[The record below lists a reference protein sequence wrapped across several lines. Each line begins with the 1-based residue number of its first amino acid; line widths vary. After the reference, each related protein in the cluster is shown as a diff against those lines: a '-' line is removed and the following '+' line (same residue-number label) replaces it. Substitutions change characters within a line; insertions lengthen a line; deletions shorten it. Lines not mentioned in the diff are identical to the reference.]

1 MSAPARLPANLPAN
15 LKVVLVTG
23 ASSGIGQAIARHLAA
38 RGWRVFGTS
47 RQPANGFDGVDMLA
61 MDVDNDDS
69 VTRAVAAIVE
79 KTARLD
85 AVVNNAGWALMGPIE
100 DTPIA
105 EARAQ
110 METNFFG
117 VLRVCRAALPIM
129 RERRAGHIVNI
140 GSLGGIFGMPF
151 SGIYS
156 ASKFAVEGL
165 SESLRL
171 ETRRFGIR
179 VVVIEPGDTRSQLP
193 MRRRTMN
200 PVRHA
205 SAYQEIFDRFQAKQ
219 ARDEAKAPAPDAVA
233 ALVER
238 VLADPAPAM
247 RYTVGMWDQRM
258 VAPLKR
264 WLPGRWFER
273 IIGGAMGV

>member
-1 MSAPARLPANLPAN
+1 MSAPANLPSN
-15 LKVVLVTG
+15 IKVVLVTG

-38 RGWRVFGTS
+38 RGWRAFGTS
-47 RQPANGFDGVDMLA
+47 RNQATDFDGVDMLR
-61 MDVDNDDS
+61 MDVDDDVS
-69 VTRAVAAIVE
+69 VARAVAAIVE
-79 KTARLD
+79 KTGRLD

-105 EARAQ
+105 DARAQ

-117 VLRVCRAALPIM
+117 VFRVCRAVLPIM
-129 RERRAGHIVNI
+129 RERRAGYIVNI
-140 GSLGGIFGMPF
+140 SSLGGIFGMPF

-171 ETRRFGIR
+171 ETRRFGVR
-179 VVVIEPGDTRSQLP
+179 VVLIEPGDTRSQLP
-193 MRRRTMN
+193 QRRRTVQ

-219 ARDEAKAPAPDAVA
+219 AQDEAKAPPPDAVA

-238 VLADPAPAM
+238 ILRDRRPAM
-247 RYTVGMWDQRM
+247 RYSAGMWDQRM
-258 VAPLKR
+258 VLPLKR
-264 WLPGRWFER
+264 WLPYSWFER
-273 IIGGAMGV
+273 IVGGAMGV

>member
-1 MSAPARLPANLPAN
+1 MSAPANLPAN
-15 LKVVLVTG
+15 FKVVLVTG

-47 RQPANGFDGVDMLA
+47 RHQTTGFDGVDMLQ
-61 MDVDNDDS
+61 MDADDDDS
-69 VTRAVAAIVE
+69 VALAVGAIVE
-79 KTARLD
+79 KTGRLD

-100 DTPIA
+100 DTSMA
-105 EARAQ
+105 DARAQ

-129 RERRAGHIVNI
+129 RAQRSGHIVNI
-140 GSLGGIFGMPF
+140 SSLGGVFGMPF

-179 VVVIEPGDTRSQLP
+179 VVLIEPGDTRSQLP
-193 MRRRTMN
+193 LRRRTVQ

-219 ARDEAKAPAPDAVA
+219 AQDEANAPPPDAVA

-238 VLADPAPAM
+238 ILRDPRPAM
-247 RYTVGMWDQRM
+247 RYTAGMWDQRM

-264 WLPGRWFER
+264 CLPYGWFER
-273 IIGGAMGV
+273 ILSAAMGV

>member
-1 MSAPARLPANLPAN
+1 MSAPANVPADI
-15 LKVVLVTG
+15 KVVLVTG

-47 RQPANGFDGVDMLA
+47 RRQASSFDGVDMLT
-61 MDVDNDDS
+61 MDVDDDNS
-69 VTRAVAAIVE
+69 VASAVCAIVE
-79 KTARLD
+79 KTGRLD

-117 VLRVCRAALPIM
+117 VLRVCRAVLPIM

-140 GSLGGIFGMPF
+140 SSLGGVFGMPF

-179 VVVIEPGDTRSQLP
+179 VVLVEPGDTRSQLP
-193 MRRRTMN
+193 QHRRTAI
-200 PVRHA
+200 PVRHT

-219 ARDEAKAPAPDAVA
+219 AQDEAKAPPPDAVA

-238 VLADPAPAM
+238 ILRDPRPAV
-247 RYTVGMWDQRM
+247 RYSSGMWDQRI
-258 VAPLKR
+258 VLPLKR
-264 WLPGRWFER
+264 WLPYSWFER
-273 IIGGAMGV
+273 MVGAAMGV

>member
-1 MSAPARLPANLPAN
+1 MSAPASSPANF
-15 LKVVLVTG
+15 KVVLVTG
-23 ASSGIGQAIARHLAA
+23 ASSGIGQAIARRLAT

-47 RQPANGFDGVDMLA
+47 RQPAAGFDNVDMLP
-61 MDVDNDDS
+61 MDVDDDNS
-69 VTRAVAAIVE
+69 VALAVGAIME
-79 KTARLD
+79 KTGRLD

-105 EARAQ
+105 DARAQ

-129 RERRAGHIVNI
+129 REQRAGHIVNI
-140 GSLGGIFGMPF
+140 SSLGGIFGMPF

-179 VVVIEPGDTRSQLP
+179 VTLIEPGDTRSQLP
-193 MRRRTMN
+193 LRRRTVQ
-200 PVRHA
+200 PLRHA

-219 ARDEAKAPAPDAVA
+219 AQDEAKAPPPDAVA

-238 VLADPAPAM
+238 ILRDPRPAM
-247 RYTVGMWDQRM
+247 RYTAGMFDQRM
-258 VAPLKR
+258 VSPLKR
-264 WLPGRWFER
+264 WLPYSWFER
-273 IIGGAMGV
+273 VLGAAMGV

>member
-1 MSAPARLPANLPAN
+1 MSAPASV
-15 LKVVLVTG
+15 KVVLVTG

-38 RGWRVFGTS
+38 CGWRVFGTS
-47 RQPANGFDGVDMLA
+47 RHQTTGFDGVDMLP
-61 MDVDNDDS
+61 MDADDDNS
-69 VTRAVAAIVE
+69 VAIAVGTIME
-79 KTARLD
+79 KTGRLD

-105 EARAQ
+105 DARAQ

-129 RERRAGHIVNI
+129 RAQRSGYIVNI
-140 GSLGGIFGMPF
+140 SSLGGVFGMPF

-179 VVVIEPGDTRSQLP
+179 VVLIEPGDTRSQLP
-193 MRRRTMN
+193 LRRRTAQ

-205 SAYQEIFDRFQAKQ
+205 SAYQEIFGRFQAKQ
-219 ARDEAKAPAPDAVA
+219 AQDEAKAPPPDAVA

-238 VLADPAPAM
+238 ILRDPRPAM
-247 RYTVGMWDQRM
+247 RYTVGMFDQRM

-264 WLPGRWFER
+264 WLPFGWFER
-273 IIGGAMGV
+273 ILGAAMGV

>member
-1 MSAPARLPANLPAN
+1 MSAPANLR
-15 LKVVLVTG
+15 VVLVTG
-23 ASSGIGQAIARHLAA
+23 ASSGIGQAIAHRLAA
-38 RGWRVFGTS
+38 GGWRVFGTS
-47 RQPANGFDGVDMLA
+47 RHQTNATGGIDMLP
-61 MDVDNDDS
+61 MDVDNDNS
-69 VTRAVAAIVE
+69 VASAVAMLME
-79 KTARLD
+79 KTGRLD
-85 AVVNNAGWALMGPIE
+85 AAVNNAGWALMGPVE

-105 EARAQ
+105 DARAQ

-117 VLRVCRAALPIM
+117 VLRVCRAVLPIM

-140 GSLGGIFGMPF
+140 SSLAGVFGMPF

-171 ETRRFGIR
+171 ETRRYGIQ
-179 VVVIEPGDTRSQLP
+179 VVLVEPGDTRSQLP
-193 MRRRTMN
+193 VRRRTVQ

-219 ARDEAKAPAPDAVA
+219 ARDEAKAPPPYAVA

-238 VLADPAPAM
+238 ILSDPRPAM
-247 RYTVGMWDQRM
+247 RYSAGMWDQRM
-258 VAPLKR
+258 VLPLKR
-264 WLPGRWFER
+264 WLPYRWFER
-273 IIGGAMGV
+273 IVGGAMGV